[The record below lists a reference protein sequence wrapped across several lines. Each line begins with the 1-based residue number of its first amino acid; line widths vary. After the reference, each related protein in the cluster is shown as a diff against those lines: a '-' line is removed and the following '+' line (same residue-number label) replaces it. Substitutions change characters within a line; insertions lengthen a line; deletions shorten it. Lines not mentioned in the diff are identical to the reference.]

1 MKSIVMIG
9 VYLLTAIV
17 YSAAQSTK
25 PKARIENTTTEY
37 KGKIVKA
44 KKLTV
49 SSEFPMPLEAAWEAV
64 KTPKLLKLVTKKGKI
79 KFVKD
84 DFPEVW
90 QEKDTSSAKMRL
102 FGFIPYGGKHYV
114 FVERI
119 DEVKKE
125 IQTREWDKSVKVWN
139 HFVQLRSTSPQS
151 TAYTDE
157 IIIYAKWR
165 TGIVA
170 QFAKS
175 FYKYRQK
182 RWRKLAEGKLKL

>member
-9 VYLLTAIV
+9 VYLLTAIA
-17 YSAAQSTK
+17 YAAAQSTK
-25 PKARIENTTTEY
+25 PKARIENTTIEY

-49 SSEFPMPLEAAWEAV
+49 YSEFPMPLEAAWEAV
-64 KTPKLLKLVTKKGKI
+64 KTPKLLKLVTKGKI

-90 QEKDTSSAKMRL
+90 QEKDTSATKMRL
-102 FGFIPYGGKHYV
+102 FGFIPFGGRHHL
-114 FVERI
+114 FLERI
-119 DEVKKE
+119 DDEKKE
-125 IQTREWDKSVKVWN
+125 IQSREWDKSVKVWD
-139 HFVQLRSTSPQS
+139 HLIQLRSTSPQS

-165 TGIVA
+165 TGIVT